1 MESVMYRRPW
11 ILFFLTCVEALRTDK
26 VVGGA
31 NKAWPHHSQEAGAV
45 VHRQRI
51 TVAWQLSC

>member
-1 MESVMYRRPW
+1 MCRRPW